1 MVLNEYAR
9 HFFLFVKT
17 ASKID
22 AMERLKMINVVSMPH
37 MKKADSDKIIRSLK
51 RVLDDEEAT
60 PEQIKLD
67 RERLMRKLKGKLV

>member
-9 HFFLFVKT
+9 RFFLFVKT

-37 MKKADSDKIIRSLK
+37 MKKADSDKMIRSLK